1 MVIHKTVRSK
11 QRTKR
16 RRFHG
21 NRFTNNTTQN
31 VTENKVVTQQTVC
44 TSARKL
50 KESDISSNNVMEP
63 DNVSNF
69 NMIINCEVLK
79 NLIDSFM
86 KCQICNSD
94 IAFSIDITKRMGL
107 CNTIDL
113 KCIDCNWNY
122 SRETSYQSS
131 KVNSKTGRNF
141 YDINIQSVTAFRK
154 IGKGLEGISSFC
166 RLMNMPPP

>member
-1 MVIHKTVRSK
+1 MVRSK

-21 NRFTNNTTQN
+21 NRFTNNTKQN

-50 KESDISSNNVMEP
+50 KEIDISSNDVMEP
-63 DNVSNF
+63 DNDSNF
-69 NMIINCEVLK
+69 NMIINCEISK
-79 NLIDSFM
+79 NLIESFM
-86 KCQICNSD
+86 KCQICDSG
-94 IAFSIDITKRMGL
+94 IVFSINITKRMGL

-122 SRETSYQSS
+122 SLETSYQSS
-131 KVNSKTGRNF
+131 KLNSKTGRKF
-141 YDINIQSVTAFRK
+141 YD
-154 IGKGLEGISSFC
+154 
-166 RLMNMPPP
+166 RLIFKVLLLFVRSEKALKV